1 MGLGQ
6 AGLEGVEN
14 FRMIADNKLEVIL
27 RNFSIFEELDEAGI
41 QTVLGKITM
50 VRFERGETIIAHE
63 ARDTD
68 VFLLLEGQALA
79 NRFSLAGREISYR
92 RLPPYSYVGELAV
105 FDGQPR
111 SVNIVALTEV
121 TMGRL
126 SGSAFRELIVELPC
140 ITQALLRDLSGRI
153 RDLSDRIYETT
164 ASSVK
169 MRFYTE
175 LIRTAMAQESEGD
188 EIILRNPPTHA
199 EWAATVGGQRETITR
214 AISEL
219 TSLGLLQKKGRS
231 LVIRDINGLMD
242 QCEDA

>member
-1 MGLGQ
+1 MT
-6 AGLEGVEN
+6 
-14 FRMIADNKLEVIL
+14 ADNNLEDKLRL
-27 RNFSIFEELDEAGI
+27 FSIFEELSDEDL
-41 QTVLGKITM
+41 QTVLNKISI

-79 NRFSLAGREISYR
+79 NRYSLAGREISYR
-92 RLPPYSYVGELAV
+92 RLPANSYVGELAV

-111 SVNIVALTEV
+111 SVNIVALSEV
-121 TMGRL
+121 VMGRI
-126 SGSAFRELIVELPC
+126 SGAAFRELMLTLPSV
-140 ITQALLRDLSGRI
+140 TQALLRDLSARI

-175 LIRTAMAQESEGD
+175 LIRTAMEQDSEGD
-188 EIILRNPPTHA
+188 EIVLRNPPTHA

-219 TSLGLLQKKGRS
+219 TGLGLLRKQGRN
-231 LVIRDINGLMD
+231 LVIPNIHGLMD
-242 QCEDA
+242 QCEDV

>member
-1 MGLGQ
+1 M
-6 AGLEGVEN
+6 N
-14 FRMIADNKLEVIL
+14 ADNILEDKL
-27 RNFSIFEELDEAGI
+27 RNFSIFEELSDEEL
-41 QTVLGKITM
+41 QTVLSKVSI
-50 VRFERGETIIAHE
+50 VRFERGETIIQHE

-68 VFLLLEGQALA
+68 VFLLLQGKALA

-92 RLPPYSYVGELAV
+92 RLPAFSYVGELAV

-111 SVNIVALTEV
+111 SVNIVALSEV
-121 TMGRL
+121 VMGRI
-126 SGSAFRELIVELPC
+126 SGTAFRELMLEIPSV
-140 ITQALLRDLSGRI
+140 TQALLRDLSGRI

-175 LIRTAMAQESEGD
+175 LIRTAMAQESDGD
-188 EIILRNPPTHA
+188 EIVLRNPPTHA

-219 TSLGLLQKKGRS
+219 TTLGLLEKQGRS
-231 LVIRDINGLMD
+231 LVIPDIHGLMD
-242 QCEDA
+242 QCEDV

>member
-1 MGLGQ
+1 MT
-6 AGLEGVEN
+6 
-14 FRMIADNKLEVIL
+14 ADNKIEEKL
-27 RNFSIFEELDEAGI
+27 RNFSIFEELNEEDL
-41 QTVLGKITM
+41 QTVLNKISI

-79 NRFSLAGREISYR
+79 NRYSLAGREISYR
-92 RLPPYSYVGELAV
+92 RLPPFSYVGELAV

-111 SVNIVALTEV
+111 SVNIVALSEV
-121 TMGRL
+121 VMGRL
-126 SGSAFRELIVELPC
+126 SGTAFREIMLDLPTV
-140 ITQALLRDLSGRI
+140 TQALLRDLSGRI

-175 LIRTAMAQESEGD
+175 LIRTAMAQDSEGD
-188 EIILRNPPTHA
+188 EIVLRNPPTHA

-219 TSLGLLQKKGRS
+219 TTLGLLRKKGRS
-231 LVIRDINGLMD
+231 LVIPDINGLMD
-242 QCEDA
+242 QCEDV

>member
-1 MGLGQ
+1 MT
-6 AGLEGVEN
+6 
-14 FRMIADNKLEVIL
+14 ADNITEDKL
-27 RNFSIFEELDEAGI
+27 RQFSIFANLTDEEV
-41 QTVLGKITM
+41 QTVLSKVSI

-68 VFLLLEGQALA
+68 VYLLLEGLALA
-79 NRFSLAGREISYR
+79 NRYSLAGREISYR
-92 RLPPYSYVGELAV
+92 RLPAYSYVGELAV

-111 SVNIVALTEV
+111 SVNIVALSQV
-121 TMGRL
+121 MMGRL
-126 SGSAFRELIVELPC
+126 SGSAFRELMLELPSV
-140 ITQALLRDLSGRI
+140 TQALLRDLSTRI

-188 EIILRNPPTHA
+188 EILLRNPPTHA

-219 TSLGLLQKKGRS
+219 TNLGLLRKKGRS
-231 LVIRDINGLMD
+231 LVVPDINALMD
-242 QCEDA
+242 QCEDV

>member
-1 MGLGQ
+1 M
-6 AGLEGVEN
+6 N
-14 FRMIADNKLEVIL
+14 ADNILEDKL
-27 RNFSIFEELDEAGI
+27 RNFSIFEELSDEEL
-41 QTVLGKITM
+41 QTVLSKVSI
-50 VRFERGETIIAHE
+50 VRFERGETIIQHE

-68 VFLLLEGQALA
+68 VFLLLQGKALA

-92 RLPPYSYVGELAV
+92 RLPAFSYVGELAV

-111 SVNIVALTEV
+111 SVNIVALSEV
-121 TMGRL
+121 IMGRI
-126 SGSAFRELIVELPC
+126 SGTAFRELMLEIPSV
-140 ITQALLRDLSGRI
+140 TQALLRDLSGRI

-175 LIRTAMAQESEGD
+175 LIRTAMAQESDGD
-188 EIILRNPPTHA
+188 EIVLRNPPTHA

-219 TSLGLLQKKGRS
+219 TTLGLLEKQGRS
-231 LVIRDINGLMD
+231 LVIPDIHGLMD
-242 QCEDA
+242 QCEDV

>member
-1 MGLGQ
+1 MSSETI
-6 AGLEGVEN
+6 LE
-14 FRMIADNKLEVIL
+14 DKL
-27 RNFSIFEELDEAGI
+27 RCFSIFENLSDEDLKLV
-41 QTVLGKITM
+41 QSKVSV

-68 VFLLLEGQALA
+68 VFLLLDGQVLA
-79 NRFSLAGREISYR
+79 NRYSLAGREISYR
-92 RLPPYSYVGELAV
+92 RLPPNSYFGELAV

-111 SVNIVALTEV
+111 SVNIVALSEV
-121 TMGRL
+121 EIGRL
-126 SGSAFRELIVELPC
+126 SGQAFSELMVAIPSM
-140 ITQALLRDLSGRI
+140 TKALLRDMSARI

-175 LIRTAMAQESEGD
+175 LIRNAMAQSGDAADEG
-188 EIILRNPPTHA
+188 EIILKDPPTHA

-219 TSLGLLQKKGRS
+219 TSLGLMRKQGRN
-231 LVIRDINGLMD
+231 LVITDLNGLMD
-242 QCEDA
+242 QCEDV

>member
-1 MGLGQ
+1 MN
-6 AGLEGVEN
+6 AGNNLEE
-14 FRMIADNKLEVIL
+14 DL
-27 RNFSIFEELDEAGI
+27 RNFSIFEELTDEEL
-41 QTVLGKITM
+41 QKVLNKVSI

-68 VFLLLEGQALA
+68 VFLLLKGQALA

-92 RLPPYSYVGELAV
+92 RLPPFSYVGELAV
-105 FDGQPR
+105 FDGKPR
-111 SVNIVALTEV
+111 SVNIVALSEV
-121 TMGRL
+121 QMGRL
-126 SGSAFRELIVELPC
+126 SGAAFRELMLEIPSM
-140 ITQALLRDLSGRI
+140 TQALLRDLSTRI

-175 LIRTAMAQESEGD
+175 LIRTAMAQESDSD
-188 EIILRNPPTHA
+188 EITLRNPPTHA

-219 TSLGLLQKKGRS
+219 TQNGLLTKKGRS
-231 LVIRDINGLMD
+231 LVIPDINALMD

>member
-1 MGLGQ
+1 M
-6 AGLEGVEN
+6 N
-14 FRMIADNKLEVIL
+14 SDNKLEEKL
-27 RNFSIFEELDEAGI
+27 RLFSIFENLSDEDL
-41 QTVLGKITM
+41 QTVLDKISI

-79 NRFSLAGREISYR
+79 NRYSLAGREISYR
-92 RLPPYSYVGELAV
+92 RLPAYSYVGELAV

-111 SVNIVALTEV
+111 SVNIVALSPV

-126 SGSAFRELIVELPC
+126 SGSAFLELMQTIPSVNK
-140 ITQALLRDLSGRI
+140 ALLRDLSGRI

-175 LIRTAMAQESEGD
+175 LIRTAMEQESEGD
-188 EIILRNPPTHA
+188 EIVLRNPPTHA

-219 TSLGLLQKKGRS
+219 TQLGLLQKQGRN
-231 LVIRDINGLMD
+231 LVIPDINGLMD
-242 QCEDA
+242 QCEDV

>member
-1 MGLGQ
+1 M
-6 AGLEGVEN
+6 N
-14 FRMIADNKLEVIL
+14 ADTNIEDKL
-27 RNFSIFEELDEAGI
+27 RQFSIFEELSDDDL
-41 QTVLGKITM
+41 QTVLNKVSI

-63 ARDTD
+63 GRDTD

-92 RLPPYSYVGELAV
+92 RLPAYSYVGELSV

-111 SVNIVALTEV
+111 SVNIVALSEV
-121 TMGRL
+121 VMGRL
-126 SGSAFRELIVELPC
+126 SGSAFRELMLELPSV
-140 ITQALLRDLSGRI
+140 TQALLRDLSTRI

-175 LIRTAMAQESEGD
+175 LIRTAMMQESEGD
-188 EIILRNPPTHA
+188 EITLRNPPTHA

-219 TSLGLLQKKGRS
+219 TSLGLLRKKGRN
-231 LVIRDINGLMD
+231 LVIPDIHALMD
-242 QCEDA
+242 QCEDV

>member
-1 MGLGQ
+1 M
-6 AGLEGVEN
+6 A
-14 FRMIADNKLEVIL
+14 ADNNLEDKL
-27 RNFSIFEELDEAGI
+27 RSFSIFGELSDEDL
-41 QTVLGKITM
+41 QTVLKRVSI

-68 VFLLLEGQALA
+68 VFLLLDGQALA
-79 NRFSLAGREISYR
+79 NRYSLAGREISYR
-92 RLPPYSYVGELAV
+92 RLPDYSYVGELAV

-111 SVNIVALTEV
+111 SVNIVALSEV

-126 SGSAFRELIVELPC
+126 SGAAFRELMQELPSV
-140 ITQALLRDLSGRI
+140 TQALLRDLSSRI

-175 LIRTAMAQESEGD
+175 LIRTAMAQDSDSD
-188 EIILRNPPTHA
+188 EITLRNPPTHA

-219 TSLGLLQKKGRS
+219 TSLGLLRKKGRS
-231 LVIRDINGLMD
+231 LVIPDINALMD
-242 QCEDA
+242 QCEDV

>member
-1 MGLGQ
+1 MT
-6 AGLEGVEN
+6 
-14 FRMIADNKLEVIL
+14 ADNNIEEKLRE
-27 RNFSIFEELDEAGI
+27 FSIFEELSDEDL
-41 QTVLGKITM
+41 QTVLNKVSL

-63 ARDTD
+63 AHDTD

-79 NRFSLAGREISYR
+79 NRYSLAGREISYR
-92 RLPPYSYVGELAV
+92 RLPAYSYVGELAV

-111 SVNIVALTEV
+111 SVNIVALSEV
-121 TMGRL
+121 VMGRL
-126 SGSAFRELIVELPC
+126 SGAAFRELMVELPSV
-140 ITQALLRDLSGRI
+140 TQALLRDLSSRI

-175 LIRTAMAQESEGD
+175 LIRTAMAQDGEED

-219 TSLGLLQKKGRS
+219 TTLGLLRKKGRS
-231 LVIRDINGLMD
+231 LVIPDINGLMD
-242 QCEDA
+242 QCEDI

>member
-1 MGLGQ
+1 MT
-6 AGLEGVEN
+6 
-14 FRMIADNKLEVIL
+14 ADNKIEEKL
-27 RNFSIFEELDEAGI
+27 RKFSIFEELSDGDL
-41 QTVLGKITM
+41 QTVLNKVSI

-79 NRFSLAGREISYR
+79 NRYSLAGREISYR
-92 RLPPYSYVGELAV
+92 RLPAYSYVGELAV

-111 SVNIVALTEV
+111 SVNIVALSEV
-121 TMGRL
+121 VMGRL
-126 SGSAFRELIVELPC
+126 SGAAFRELMLELPSV
-140 ITQALLRDLSGRI
+140 TQTLLRDLSSRI

-175 LIRTAMAQESEGD
+175 LIRTAMTLGSEGD

-219 TSLGLLQKKGRS
+219 TSLGLLRKKGRN
-231 LVIRDINGLMD
+231 LVIPDLNGLMD
-242 QCEDA
+242 QCEDV

>member
-1 MGLGQ
+1 M
-6 AGLEGVEN
+6 N
-14 FRMIADNKLEVIL
+14 ADNNLGDKL
-27 RNFSIFEELDEAGI
+27 RNFSIFEELNDDDL
-41 QTVLGKITM
+41 QTVLNQVTI
-50 VRFERGETIIAHE
+50 VRFERGETIIAYE

-68 VFLLLEGQALA
+68 VFLLLEGNALA

-92 RLPPYSYVGELAV
+92 RLPAYSYVGELAV

-111 SVNIVALTEV
+111 SVNIVALSTV
-121 TMGRL
+121 VMGRL
-126 SGSAFRELIVELPC
+126 SGAAFRELMLELPSV
-140 ITQALLRDLSGRI
+140 TQALLRDLSGRI

-175 LIRTAMAQESEGD
+175 LIRTAMAQESEGE
-188 EIILRNPPTHA
+188 EIVLRNPPTHA

-219 TSLGLLQKKGRS
+219 TSLGLLKKSGRR
-231 LVIRDINGLMD
+231 LVIPDIHGLMD
-242 QCEDA
+242 QCEDV

>member
-1 MGLGQ
+1 MNEDNNLQ
-6 AGLEGVEN
+6 EN
-14 FRMIADNKLEVIL
+14 L
-27 RNFSIFEELDEAGI
+27 RNFGIFEELTDDEL
-41 QTVLGKITM
+41 QTVISKTSI

-92 RLPPYSYVGELAV
+92 RLPPFSYVGELAV

-111 SVNIVALTEV
+111 SVNIVALSEV
-121 TMGRL
+121 VMGRI
-126 SGSAFRELIVELPC
+126 SGPAFREIMLELPSV
-140 ITQALLRDLSGRI
+140 TRALLRDLSTRV

-175 LIRTAMAQESEGD
+175 LIRTAMAQDPEGD
-188 EIILRNPPTHA
+188 TIILRNPPTHA

-219 TSLGLLQKKGRS
+219 TGLGLLQKQGRS
-231 LVIRDINGLMD
+231 LVITDINGLMD

>member
-1 MGLGQ
+1 M
-6 AGLEGVEN
+6 N
-14 FRMIADNKLEVIL
+14 SDNKLEEKL
-27 RNFSIFEELDEAGI
+27 RLFSIFENLSDEDL
-41 QTVLGKITM
+41 QTVLDKISI

-79 NRFSLAGREISYR
+79 NRYSLAGREISYR
-92 RLPPYSYVGELAV
+92 RLPAYSYVGELAV

-111 SVNIVALTEV
+111 SVNIVALSPV

-126 SGSAFRELIVELPC
+126 SGSAFLELMQTIPC
-140 ITQALLRDLSGRI
+140 VNEALLRDLAGRI

-175 LIRTAMAQESEGD
+175 LIRTAMEQDSEGD
-188 EIILRNPPTHA
+188 EIVLRNPPTHA

-219 TSLGLLQKKGRS
+219 TQLGLLQKQGRN
-231 LVIRDINGLMD
+231 LVIPDINGLMD
-242 QCEDA
+242 QCEDV

>member
-1 MGLGQ
+1 M
-6 AGLEGVEN
+6 N
-14 FRMIADNKLEVIL
+14 ADTITEDKLRKI
-27 RNFSIFEELDEAGI
+27 SIFETLDHEEM
-41 QTVLGKITM
+41 QTVLKTVSM

-79 NRFSLAGREISYR
+79 NRYSLAGREISYR
-92 RLPPYSYVGELAV
+92 RLPPFSYVGELAC

-111 SVNIVALTEV
+111 SVNIVAISEV
-121 TMGRL
+121 VMGRI
-126 SGSAFRELIVELPC
+126 SGAAFRELMTSLPSV
-140 ITQALLRDLSGRI
+140 TQAILHDLSTRI

-175 LIRTAMAQESEGD
+175 LIRTAMAQGSE
-188 EIILRNPPTHA
+188 EEVITLRNPPTHA

-219 TSLGLLQKKGRS
+219 TALGLLRKQGRS
-231 LVIRDINGLMD
+231 LVIPDINGLMD
-242 QCEDA
+242 QCEEA

>member
-1 MGLGQ
+1 MG
-6 AGLEGVEN
+6 APYMN
-14 FRMIADNKLEVIL
+14 SDNKLEEKL
-27 RNFSIFEELDEAGI
+27 RLFSIFENLSDEDL
-41 QTVLGKITM
+41 QTVLDKISI

-79 NRFSLAGREISYR
+79 NRYSLAGREISYR
-92 RLPPYSYVGELAV
+92 RLPAYSYVGELAV

-111 SVNIVALTEV
+111 SVNIVALSPV

-126 SGSAFRELIVELPC
+126 SGSAFLELMQTIPSVNK
-140 ITQALLRDLSGRI
+140 ALLRDLSGRI

-175 LIRTAMAQESEGD
+175 LIRTAMEQESEGD
-188 EIILRNPPTHA
+188 EIVLRNPPTHA

-219 TSLGLLQKKGRS
+219 TQLGLLQKQGRN
-231 LVIRDINGLMD
+231 LVIPDINGLMD
-242 QCEDA
+242 QCEDV